1 MRNALFVFLGA
12 GLWATDTLFRQPLM
26 HDLSAL
32 TIVYFEHIIA
42 TVASLIW
49 VLFFARREFF
59 MGFTQ
64 TLGAVLIG
72 AFGSVLATLC
82 FTESFRF
89 VNPSVSILLQKIQPL
104 IVIGLSWL
112 FLGEKIT
119 RTFFL
124 WATLAL
130 ISAFFLSF
138 PDGFRIQT
146 LLSQANYGAALAILA
161 AVLWAAS
168 TVIGKAS
175 LGRANPA
182 ALSFW
187 RFASGLI
194 LLLVMMRRF
203 PSTQIEVPFV
213 WGQWPVLRSIAYM
226 AIIPG
231 FFGVYLYYQ
240 GLKKVS
246 ASSATLL
253 ELSFPLTA
261 VVINTMFLDLHLGK
275 IQILA
280 ACSLLISMIGVGMSS
295 KSSRV

>member
-1 MRNALFVFLGA
+1 MRNSFFVFLGA
-12 GLWATDTLFRQPLM
+12 GLWATDTLFRQPLL

-32 TIVYFEHIIA
+32 TIVFFEHLFATIA
-42 TVASLIW
+42 SFLW
-49 VLFFARREFF
+49 LMWFARRDFF
-59 MGFTQ
+59 MGMSQ
-64 TLGAVLIG
+64 TLGAALIG
-72 AFGSVLATLC
+72 VFGSVLATFC
-82 FTESFRF
+82 FTESFRL

-124 WATLAL
+124 WGALAL

-138 PDGFRIQT
+138 PDGIRLTT
-146 LLSQANYGAALAILA
+146 LLGQANHGAVLAFLA
-161 AVLWAAS
+161 AVLWAIS
-168 TVIGKAS
+168 TVIGKATLS
-175 LGRANPA
+175 RANPA

-187 RFASGLI
+187 RFSTGLV
-194 LLLVMMRRF
+194 LLFVMVRQS
-203 PSTQIEVPFV
+203 PPLKIEAEFV
-213 WGQWPVLRSIAYM
+213 WTEWTVLRSIAYM

-231 FFGVYLYYQ
+231 FFGVYLYYR

-261 VVINTMFLDLHLGK
+261 VAINSIFLDLHLGK
-275 IQILA
+275 IQLLA

-295 KSSRV
+295 KSN

>member
-12 GLWATDTLFRQPLM
+12 GLWATDTLFRQPL
-26 HDLSAL
+26 LEEISAI
-32 TIVYFEHIIA
+32 TIVYFEHLIA
-42 TVASLIW
+42 TLASFIW
-49 VLFFARREFF
+49 LMWFAPRDFF
-59 MGFTQ
+59 MGLSQ
-64 TLGAVLIG
+64 TLGAALIG
-72 AFGSVLATLC
+72 VFGSVLATLC
-82 FTESFRF
+82 FTESFRL

-104 IVIGLSWL
+104 VVIGLSWL
-112 FLGEKIT
+112 FLGERIT

-130 ISAFFLSF
+130 ISAFFLTF
-138 PDGFRIQT
+138 PEGVRLSS
-146 LLSQANYGAALAILA
+146 LLSQANHGAALAFLA
-161 AVLWAAS
+161 AVLWATS

-194 LLLVMMRRF
+194 LLLVLMRRF
-203 PSTQIEVPFV
+203 PASAIEVPFV
-213 WGQWPVLRSIAYM
+213 WGQSGVLRSIAYM

-231 FFGVYLYYQ
+231 FFGVYLYYR

-261 VVINTMFLDLHLGK
+261 VAINAIFLDLHLGK
-275 IQILA
+275 IQLLA
-280 ACSLLISMIGVGMSS
+280 GCALLISMIGVGMSS
-295 KSSRV
+295 KAE

>member
-32 TIVYFEHIIA
+32 TIVYFEHIFA
-42 TVASLIW
+42 TIVSLVW
-49 VLFFARREFF
+49 VLLFARREFF

-104 IVIGLSWL
+104 VVIGLSWL

-119 RTFFL
+119 RAFFL
-124 WATLAL
+124 WAALAL

-138 PDGFRIQT
+138 PQGVRIET
-146 LLSQANYGAALAILA
+146 ILSQANYGAALAFLA
-161 AVLWAAS
+161 AILWAAS

-213 WGQWPVLRSIAYM
+213 WGQWSVLRSIAYM
-226 AIIPG
+226 AVIPG
-231 FFGVYLYYQ
+231 FFGVYLYYR
-240 GLKKVS
+240 GLKGVR
-246 ASSATLL
+246 ASHATLL

-261 VVINTMFLDLHLGK
+261 VAINAIFLNLRLEK
-275 IQILA
+275 IQLLA
-280 ACSLLISMIGVGMSS
+280 ACSLLISMIGVGMNS
-295 KSSRV
+295 KSK

>member
-32 TIVYFEHIIA
+32 TVVYFEHIIA
-42 TVASLIW
+42 TLVSFIW
-49 VLFFARREFF
+49 VLWFARRDFF

-72 AFGSVLATLC
+72 SLGSVLATLC
-82 FTESFRF
+82 FTESFKF
-89 VNPSVSILLQKIQPL
+89 VNPSVSILLQKVQPL
-104 IVIGLSWL
+104 IVIGLSRV

-138 PDGFRIQT
+138 PDGFRLQT
-146 LLSQANYGAALAILA
+146 LLSQANYGAALAFLA
-161 AVLWAAS
+161 AVLWATS

-175 LGRANPA
+175 LKSANPA

-194 LLLVMMRRF
+194 LLLVIMRKF
-203 PSTQIEVPFV
+203 PTAQIEVPFV
-213 WGQWPVLRSIAYM
+213 WGQWNVLRSIAYM

-231 FFGVYLYYQ
+231 FLGVYLYYR
-240 GLKKVS
+240 GLQKVR

-261 VVINTMFLDLHLGK
+261 VAINTVFLDLHLAK

-280 ACSLLISMIGVGMSS
+280 ACALLISMIGVGMSS
-295 KSSRV
+295 KSG